1 MSSSTAKSFA
11 KAMATLGP
19 AAVVAASF
27 MGAITTSSALAQSAP
42 YGAQKA
48 QQQQHACGTSYGP
61 YCADSN

>member
-11 KAMATLGP
+11 TAITTLGL
-19 AAVVAASF
+19 AAVVAASS

-48 QQQQHACGTSYGP
+48 QQQHGCGTSYGP
-61 YCADSN
+61 NCADSN